1 MSTQYDDPNREAV
14 GMPPIWTGAD
24 VTPAPT
30 KVPRKPPPEVEI
42 TAERAPS

>member
-24 VTPAPT
+24 AAPDEH
-30 KVPRKPPPEVEI
+30 KPRSKHKAPPEVEI
-42 TAERAPS
+42 TEGK